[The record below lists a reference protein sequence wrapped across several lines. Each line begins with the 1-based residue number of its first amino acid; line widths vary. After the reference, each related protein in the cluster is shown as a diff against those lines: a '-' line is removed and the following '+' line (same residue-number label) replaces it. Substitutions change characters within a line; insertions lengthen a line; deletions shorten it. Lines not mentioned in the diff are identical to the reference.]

1 MTVYADNNFYTDEY
15 LAGKSAAVTAADFPY
30 YARQASAVIDRY
42 THGNIDSADVPEQVK
57 YCCCELAEIISK
69 SDSSKAS
76 KKDGISSESVQGWS
90 QSYESSESRKNALRS
105 SQKECIYKW
114 LSNTGLLYSGVI

>member
-57 YCCCELAEIISK
+57 YCCCELAELMFHDEFSEK
-69 SDSSKAS
+69 NN
-76 KKDGISSESVQGWS
+76 GGVSSESVQGWS
-90 QSYESSESRKNALRS
+90 KSYESTENRKTALAA
-105 SQKECIYKW
+105 SQRKCVYKW
-114 LSNTGLLYSGVI
+114 LSNTGLLYSGVC

>member
-1 MTVYADNNFYTDEY
+1 MTAYADYNYYTTTY

-30 YARQASAVIDRY
+30 YAKQASAVIDRY
-42 THGNIDSADVPEQVK
+42 THGNIDSADVPDAVRE
-57 YCCCELAEIISK
+57 CCCELAEIISK